1 MALNYKL
8 MLYQIGCVKNKS
20 ESHFQGQGMTLLINL
35 YFMQDAV
42 QHCTLLLSFG
52 I

>member
-1 MALNYKL
+1 
-8 MLYQIGCVKNKS
+8 
-20 ESHFQGQGMTLLINL
+20 MTLLINL

-52 I
+52 IWCSNYSVMMFLKIFHICKNRNSDTLCV